1 MTTLDDVDF
10 AILRVLSE
18 DARSSNVS
26 IAKAISSSEGTVR
39 GRIKK
44 MIDSGVIQSF
54 TVRVRGANV
63 RAIIEVAVNEEM
75 STNIA
80 GKEILAIDGV
90 SEIAEVTGETD
101 LLIYVNA
108 NDTHDLNRIIDKIR
122 IVAGTKSTKT
132 RVILNEY

>member
-1 MTTLDDVDF
+1 MTTLDQVDF

-26 IAKAISSSEGTVR
+26 IAKAISSSEGTVK

-75 STNIA
+75 STSIA

>member
-1 MTTLDDVDF
+1 MTTLDQVDF

-75 STNIA
+75 STSIA

>member
-1 MTTLDDVDF
+1 MTTLDEVDF

-75 STNIA
+75 STSLA

>member
-1 MTTLDDVDF
+1 MTTLDEVDF
-10 AILRVLSE
+10 GILRVLSE

-75 STNIA
+75 STSIA

>member
-1 MTTLDDVDF
+1 MTTLDEVDF

-75 STNIA
+75 STSIA
-80 GKEILAIDGV
+80 GKEILTIDGV

-122 IVAGTKSTKT
+122 IVTGTKSTKT

>member
-1 MTTLDDVDF
+1 MTTLDEVDF
-10 AILRVLSE
+10 AILRVLSD

-26 IAKAISSSEGTVR
+26 IAKAIISSEGTVR

-75 STNIA
+75 STSIA
-80 GKEILAIDGV
+80 GKEILTIDGV

>member
-1 MTTLDDVDF
+1 MTNLDEVDF

-75 STNIA
+75 STSIA

>member
-1 MTTLDDVDF
+1 
-10 AILRVLSE
+10 
-18 DARSSNVS
+18 
-26 IAKAISSSEGTVR
+26 
-39 GRIKK
+39 
-44 MIDSGVIQSF
+44 
-54 TVRVRGANV
+54 
-63 RAIIEVAVNEEM
+63 M
-75 STNIA
+75 STSIA

>member
-1 MTTLDDVDF
+1 MTTLDEVDF

-26 IAKAISSSEGTVR
+26 IAKAIISSEGTVR

-75 STNIA
+75 STSIA
-80 GKEILAIDGV
+80 GKEILTIDGV

>member
-1 MTTLDDVDF
+1 MTTLDEVDF

-75 STNIA
+75 STSIA
-80 GKEILAIDGV
+80 GKEILEIDGV

>member
-1 MTTLDDVDF
+1 MTTLDEVDF
-10 AILRVLSE
+10 AILRVLSK

-75 STNIA
+75 STSIA

>member
-1 MTTLDDVDF
+1 MTTLDEVDF

>member
-1 MTTLDDVDF
+1 MSALDQLDF

-18 DARSSNVS
+18 DARSSNVAV
-26 IAKAISSSEGTVR
+26 AKEINSSEGTVR

-75 STNIA
+75 STSLA
-80 GKEILAIDGV
+80 GKEILEIDGV
-90 SEIAEVTGETD
+90 SEIAEVTGDTD

>member
-1 MTTLDDVDF
+1 MTTLDEVDF

-75 STNIA
+75 STSIA